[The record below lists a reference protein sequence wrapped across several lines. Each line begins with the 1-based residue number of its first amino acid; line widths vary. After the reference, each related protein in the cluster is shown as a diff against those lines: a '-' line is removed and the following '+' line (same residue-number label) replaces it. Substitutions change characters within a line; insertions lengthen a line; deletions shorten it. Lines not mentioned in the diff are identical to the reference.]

1 MENTKPVLNEKGEY
15 VIPATRR
22 PDGTWRKERVVK
34 AGFLVSNKYAPCM
47 SNGVC
52 GNLVFVLSS

>member
-1 MENTKPVLNEKGEY
+1 MENTTAVMNEKGEY

-34 AGFLVSNKYAPCM
+34 AGYLVSVNRNMLFFPC
-47 SNGVC
+47 
-52 GNLVFVLSS
+52 